1 MTRARSSI
9 EARRQAIL
17 SAAETMIREQGAVEF
32 NMRALAERAE
42 VSFATPF
49 NHFGNKE
56 GILRALLSARIDR
69 ELVHLRDRA
78 AELSPL
84 ETIFYL
90 AAHSA
95 DVYLEDADLYRPILR
110 SVWSAGVPTDPD
122 QTGSNST
129 GPNQTGPSST
139 DNVLELWDFALQRLS
154 RAGLFVEDVD
164 LEVLAKRLHFSF
176 VVALLHWASGGL
188 NDDEFA
194 NHAADLI
201 VGCLLRWLTPK
212 GKTAMLKKSQTRLSS
227 KS

>member
-1 MTRARSSI
+1 MTKTITRARSSI

-17 SAAETMIREQGAVEF
+17 SAAEALIREQGEVEF
-32 NMRALAERAE
+32 SMRALAERAE

-49 NHFGNKE
+49 NHFGSKE

-69 ELVHLRDRA
+69 ELVHLRNRA
-78 AELSPL
+78 AELTPL

-110 SVWSAGVPTDPD
+110 SVWSAGLSPNSNQTDS
-122 QTGSNST
+122 G
-129 GPNQTGPSST
+129 QTGPDQT

-154 RAGLFVEDVD
+154 RAGLFTDGAD

-188 NDDEFA
+188 NDDELA
-194 NHAADLI
+194 DHASDLV

-212 GKTAMLKKSQTRLSS
+212 GKTAMLKTSNAQRK
-227 KS
+227 KKP